1 MRSFSVFAFAW
12 LVLSLVFCQAGLA
25 QDPPFLTIEDE
36 AGGRFPPTP
45 VDDNSTVFTIIPGAA
60 CVFEV
65 EGDPGANYY
74 VLVSDTNTGNFGVG
88 QFVTPPFFHLRPG
101 PATYFLNAQG
111 IARITAVVPRN
122 FGLDHTFYIQGV
134 LTGPPVQLT
143 NGITFEITAPSAHA
157 GFSLRSLKEILF
169 DLEFSQ
175 EALDEE
181 KQVILEELSQLQDDP
196 FRLAFSMVYQNLF
209 PGHPYQRPIYGTP
222 ENIRNATAEDLGRFY
237 RSFLAPSNSSLAVVG
252 DFSIPDMEAMVKEI
266 FGPLGNEGFKPAE
279 FAKTLPLS
287 KTAEI
292 EHEMDVQM
300 AYLAIGLNAPDF
312 NSEDQYA
319 MDVLT
324 EIFGRGIYPMI
335 YQPLM
340 QKRIPVSSLRMGYSA
355 HRYGGA
361 LTMAMALE
369 PKYLN
374 RAKREITQYLK
385 RSRRL
390 NYSSD
395 DVFGDA
401 ELYAMDYMESAK
413 NRLRFLGEQAME
425 RGLAIA
431 TSLAR
436 FMLLTETR
444 DRGDYLEHIE
454 AIKTTDLRSAA
465 GKYLAQKGLVVVTI
479 RPQKDN

>member
-1 MRSFSVFAFAW
+1 MRKKTQRLPHRAAALTLAVLLLGMWPGPSAQEPEEQSRSLILENGLKVFLYEKTTLPLINCVFAVN
-12 LVLSLVFCQAGLA
+12 LGSK
-25 QDPPFLTIEDE
+25 DED
-36 AGGRFPPTP
+36 
-45 VDDNSTVFTIIPGAA
+45 
-60 CVFEV
+60 
-65 EGDPGANYY
+65 
-74 VLVSDTNTGNFGVG
+74 DT
-88 QFVTPPFFHLRPG
+88 
-101 PATYFLNAQG
+101 
-111 IARITAVVPRN
+111 
-122 FGLDHTFYIQGV
+122 
-134 LTGPPVQLT
+134 T
-143 NGITFEITAPSAHA
+143 NGLVHLLEHYILFRGSQERSGKNVALEMRRHGAYFNAHTGRDLSMFEITAPSAHA

>member
-1 MRSFSVFAFAW
+1 
-12 LVLSLVFCQAGLA
+12 
-25 QDPPFLTIEDE
+25 
-36 AGGRFPPTP
+36 
-45 VDDNSTVFTIIPGAA
+45 
-60 CVFEV
+60 
-65 EGDPGANYY
+65 
-74 VLVSDTNTGNFGVG
+74 
-88 QFVTPPFFHLRPG
+88 
-101 PATYFLNAQG
+101 
-111 IARITAVVPRN
+111 
-122 FGLDHTFYIQGV
+122 
-134 LTGPPVQLT
+134 
-143 NGITFEITAPSAHA
+143 
-157 GFSLRSLKEILF
+157 
-169 DLEFSQ
+169 
-175 EALDEE
+175 
-181 KQVILEELSQLQDDP
+181 
-196 FRLAFSMVYQNLF
+196 
-209 PGHPYQRPIYGTP
+209 
-222 ENIRNATAEDLGRFY
+222 
-237 RSFLAPSNSSLAVVG
+237 
-252 DFSIPDMEAMVKEI
+252 
-266 FGPLGNEGFKPAE
+266 
-279 FAKTLPLS
+279 
-287 KTAEI
+287 
-292 EHEMDVQM
+292 
-300 AYLAIGLNAPDF
+300 
-312 NSEDQYA
+312 
-319 MDVLT
+319 
-324 EIFGRGIYPMI
+324 MI

-374 RAKREITQYLK
+374 RAKREIIQYLK